1 MLIKLFNL
9 RFTVTEQKFFNKNVT
24 LEELNRVYHIE
35 IDQKDGVLSFKKDG
49 HEEWRL
55 QVSMGE
61 LKNVKWY
68 QSNPW
73 SPSASEV
80 ADLLNLLLTPHIGK
94 VWILL
99 FTAKYKT
106 LSKLPTTW
114 HKKISNLVINKQSF
128 GGIIQIYVSNP
139 QVFC

>member
-1 MLIKLFNL
+1 M
-9 RFTVTEQKFFNKNVT
+9 
-24 LEELNRVYHIE
+24 
-35 IDQKDGVLSFKKDG
+35 SFKKDG

-106 LSKLPTTW
+106 WSK
-114 HKKISNLVINKQSF
+114 
-128 GGIIQIYVSNP
+128 
-139 QVFC
+139 